1 MFQIDIRSENFAFA
15 GLFCT
20 RWVEIFTGMCYNDEL
35 LEPVT
40 SVSLYTALPV
50 SDLYAFTVFLLQL
63 LSIPFRGQKTHLTR
77 YFSYF
82 SYFFRDEEIQCPKPG
97 SHTSVAASC
106 TFFWRRQ
113 KRQEELHGITATE
126 SKTIIPIPS

>member
-82 SYFFRDEEIQCPKPG
+82 SYFKNVADVLFAPSRGRQRRRRKPY
-97 SHTSVAASC
+97 SLSAPLNWPTASPLSGC
-106 TFFWRRQ
+106 R
-113 KRQEELHGITATE
+113 
-126 SKTIIPIPS
+126 TIYSP